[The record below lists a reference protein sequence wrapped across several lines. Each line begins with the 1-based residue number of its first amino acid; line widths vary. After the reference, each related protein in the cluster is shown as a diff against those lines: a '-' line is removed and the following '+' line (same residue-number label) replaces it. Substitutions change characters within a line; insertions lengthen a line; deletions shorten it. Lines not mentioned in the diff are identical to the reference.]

1 MERRWNNSESSS
13 VSEESLQ
20 EAGGP
25 DFADFARQLQ
35 YENESQ
41 TPYNRYYSP
50 YNRHNPDNVDIE
62 SLYVFP
68 STLVEKKVTPPKMTD
83 VNSIFLVD
91 SMNRDR
97 QVYPQPTTFTLRTP
111 RVYKNIKSIQIS
123 QLKLLSSFYYFSA
136 SKGNIF
142 LPVIEKGRESIATY
156 NGKAITSL
164 ATISEGTYQIN
175 DLLAEIQRELNYT
188 PLFYDFPNGLDDF
201 SSRFITTGDLS
212 INFNQPGDTYYDTLN
227 AKYITNPTQD
237 IIVSYY
243 WNSRY
248 TSIVGITQ
256 EQILVAYYYP
266 VLYEVIL
273 DVADIDERPNLN
285 FNISSQPSLSA
296 LYPDRGS
303 IVSHIVYNTL
313 GINDPLIIFLIKQN
327 IALLDTYRTQHTF
340 RYSLINRY
348 QLAYDTNSL
357 KINIVSISLNTSLI
371 NLLNNTA
378 SVAFS
383 NAIINSGLTLTTYSN
398 IQTTA
403 NITSAIYND
412 MFQYLQGRLVEY
424 VGIPFGTYSPIFF
437 NNLSNSIY
445 FQDGRNAQGIT
456 SNFVFSQFNTT
467 LISSSQLE
475 FSNSSGYWP
484 RLAPIFNPT
493 RQINSSLIP
502 YNIIN
507 KNFIFNT
514 TAIDSNFH
522 INTIGST
529 RSVDVIATIS
539 PAQYTIFKFRSPVRQ
554 TLQVETLPLPYYYR
568 YADYNK
574 TGSFYGYIDQNGCNV
589 PQTYFDISY
598 SQVYTDTNKTMDI
611 QPYTPSV
618 INAVFGR
625 LYDNAFENAEIYT
638 LTPENTSIYFEFTA
652 PYPTPNTS
660 GLYKYNTNI
669 SFVALLPSVY
679 TGNFSMFIY
688 HDRGVFMADLRNI
701 GNENPLHYKYMAR
714 ANSTTS
720 SISLN
725 LNTFSGN
732 KYYIIF
738 RSDTSNIQNISF
750 KALVYYTDSTYS
762 TISETDT
769 TFNPLSSPYSPSTNL
784 LKYPYTTNYDPDF
797 IRLPTA
803 SSLMGKDPTN
813 SSFSVNLSLQSIP
826 IGYDISGVS
835 NDLTDYIGLST
846 IGNRI
851 TFCPGKVNNIDP
863 FTFYTFQSNSPFN
876 LSLNTYF
883 GQNTL
888 NAIFTPIE
896 NILYRSKSTLRSE
909 LKIVHWYDG
918 YNIPGQL
925 EDRFTTLNTISIAQ
939 SSNLASILPQ
949 FSTNS
954 NGYIQFGRGI
964 HAIGF
969 LPTDGLYTLENFT
982 FKSYIYPTGSSNDN
996 QEDPNLQIKYIG
1008 VFNGANLMA
1017 QTLSLS
1023 TALTVM
1029 SSISSVTYGPNTA
1042 SRNSIGSNGTWYS
1055 YKRDSNFQNQNLNG
1069 YTPGGNDL
1077 LTHTS
1082 MYYMVPFDS
1091 NFSTMTYSQLS
1102 GSVLPYPLAQT
1113 ISTGSNF
1120 FGKSTITGQPV
1131 YIMPLTDSFANPLL
1145 GPQNNYSKIQSQYNL
1160 SMPITTTSLAY
1171 KEVPLLVNSSAGLFT
1186 FQNIY
1191 ESVESIKLT
1200 TFFTEYSDT
1209 LFRVN
1214 TTASSLSNET
1224 FSYPS
1229 LSILSSMQTYLQS
1242 NGISNTN
1249 SIYYLLNPPPILQ
1262 NSIIRGDVIYNS
1274 TIKYD
1279 IMPGEDSNFTTKSL
1293 TIRPEMSTINIWMW
1307 GGGGG
1312 CAFSG
1317 NSTGGA
1323 GAYVKVSID
1332 AQKLLDS
1339 SGTPD
1344 SPGGISTLYFV
1355 VGKGGNNDNFP
1366 IRQTVGFL
1374 QEYGEIRYGGGGT
1387 SLLGNYI
1394 DSNSICLQGGGFSG
1408 IFTSPDL
1415 LNATPLLI
1423 VGGGGAG
1430 GATDSGGPGGF
1441 GRLESNL
1448 PISTFVFSS
1457 AISQTILYNPITIN
1471 SVRDIFGDSNISN
1484 IIDGNL
1490 TTRWNPISLLNIN
1503 NYLPTPPTCGF
1514 TLESSGSLSNISKI
1528 RYYGRDSSGLAT
1540 GIIVYN
1546 DTNKIQ
1552 TLFSNTSIKP
1562 EDYLYI
1568 NSQPVYEVFLDNQ
1581 LNSSGYNGSAWLVGG
1596 TTGIQYSVDG
1606 FNWVSTN
1613 CSDSITNIQYAR
1625 GLSRWYALDISGKL
1639 YTSIDGINWNL
1650 DSSLS
1655 GIYNTILYYDNFGG
1669 VPGATVFLAGG
1680 NNGNYSIKRGTN
1692 NWEYYTI
1699 PGISNIRKFKYLNGF
1714 FYVISSTGI
1723 KTSINGIIW
1732 SSMALQIQNINDIAY
1747 GNGRYVAVQS
1757 NKTPPYLFGILFS
1770 NDGIIW
1776 DRVGELN
1783 LVGFFGQSIVY
1794 ANGIFVACGKTSD
1807 RSSSIKYSINGINWL
1822 NSSLEN
1828 ISDVQRTNVSYL
1840 NGYFICLGEQ
1850 SYIAGKT
1857 ENQASIVRSLDGI
1870 NWNYSLMGGFMA
1882 NTIPYTSEHGNISII
1897 PVLNKIYIE
1906 IQSTNSQPV
1915 VSEIRVYGDTSILPS
1930 YNTPMLDND
1939 VNTVYYIDETLVK
1952 DTTVYTYLLSFS
1964 NTVSRINGL
1973 SVEVPYGGWF
1983 TGIQVKD
1990 SSSNIIYENSN
2001 VVIESFI
2008 PREDGGIY
2016 IVNFIPELSDII
2028 NFTIIFIKETP
2039 GSIQIRDI
2047 LAIYNNNTVAIQ
2059 VPFIVENTDFQNDLQ
2074 ISSISDG
2081 DFENFWLGTNTAKL
2095 LLSYTS
2101 DKINHI
2107 QIINNTYDSDVN
2119 IIRHIG
2125 VYTDTTKTTALFDPS
2140 TRLQYK
2146 EYYGYRLI
2154 EFDILPLLNKSSV
2167 YIEIFT
2173 FPLEYIEIHELRLF
2187 NVGVTLESPA
2197 GYAGGTSFS
2206 IRQNISALSPYNGG
2220 GGSDTDGGYGG
2231 VNAYTGIQLGGGS
2244 PVVLQNDKFFSNA
2257 SQITVGAGGGG
2268 GGYWGGGGG
2277 GNNINIGGAGGGGS
2291 GFLTDLNFLEL
2302 KEYDVTNTKSTHET
2316 RGSSGY
2322 LTLLETGV
2330 ITPQSIPVGQGATKY
2345 TNGKGGHGLIVLSY
2359 IQNETIYPSDASSNV
2374 IPSFIDGSKLTLFNS
2389 PIDYVTDNRI
2399 LNYTTFSD
2407 MSEENA
2413 LYSGRNWVW
2422 LQVYLKL
2429 IGCSLTSSMT
2439 INKPAEFQSYPFL
2452 PDDSFNNL
2460 ISIYDSINTYFYDI
2474 YGSNIVNDIIFNVDL
2489 AFSTFLA
2496 SFVNTSYN
2504 EPAYETMTQLYC
2516 LLDYLRN
2523 IENLTIPHLNIPT
2536 LDRVFGGLP
2545 GFGYWANP
2553 FLKNVSYIGFD
2564 VMKGQMLPPP
2574 LSTFIGTNK
2583 PVRAMYGLVM
2593 EQDLQTGT
2601 YEFKDIMAYKPE
2613 LTDANTNSKWYLAS
2627 QFPQAYYVR
2636 SLTNNIYLNRIIPVQ
2651 PYTFKNAI
2659 SGKLPLFKYSVYNVP
2674 TKINSITYDVPVQI
2688 LNDFEGVSIYMY
2700 SFQNIDIRDW
2710 STIHIGKIQAPST
2723 TIELNQ
2729 ININNQTLYS
2739 NKILGTLVTMN
2750 SNTTVNKI
2758 TGFTYSNYTPAIT
2771 YSALELFSSN
2781 SILPQSN
2788 VGSAI
2793 VDMYGNLYFS
2803 AKAKL
2808 DLSNNLDASGNIGTI
2823 LYQNAGSSNIRTVAF
2838 TNNSIRYSNP
2848 VFTLNTYNSSGSL
2861 YIDKFVSKYS
2871 NIWHTSLTDDFGNM
2885 YGVRF
2890 KNIYDFSNI
2899 THFANQIFYPTHKI
2913 TLIKSGSQINPMTHD
2928 INDLTLYP
2936 SYEHTAMFFYKNYT
2950 SLVNDIDNK
2959 FAMEK
2964 SSNFTNMNMFSGYN
2978 FNSYINN
2985 INLEKS
2991 SGSILDCN
2999 SYNYIAIRG
3008 YSPSEQFKTL
3018 VRFSLA
3024 QRYDFGYISLQ
3035 TIVDEISKIQ
3045 TYDST
3050 LVNPKYKDFLQVFNG
3065 IFSTTKTY
3073 ASASILGY
3081 SGSTIL
3087 TTGFADFLEK
3097 YNNIYLTNT
3106 LNTGR
3111 ISSIIGLQNQTVS
3124 NLISGDLGNIIPV
3137 QARLRNRVTDPVEF
3151 KIPFSTCVTPSNAD
3165 IEQYGIGYN
3174 LGFAL
3179 QDTPFTTSVRATSF
3193 FKILDDYIYLQM
3205 NPENSMNAID
3215 ISQQEN
3221 LSRTRDATAQSRVYN
3236 SKLLLNTFGSFAT
3249 TFVQNPITFN
3259 PPVGKLDKLSFSW
3272 YDINGNVIN
3281 NADCE
3286 WSAAIQIVESVE
3298 TPA

>member
-13 VSEESLQ
+13 VSQESLQ

-35 YENESQ
+35 YENEYQ

-50 YNRHNPDNVDIE
+50 YNRHNPDGVNIQ

-68 STLVEKKVTPPKMTD
+68 STLVEKKETPPKMTD
-83 VNSIFLVD
+83 VNSIFLID

-136 SKGNIF
+136 MKGNIF
-142 LPVIEKGRESIATY
+142 LPVIEKGRDSIDTY
-156 NGKAITSL
+156 NGKPITSL

-188 PLFYDFPNGLDDF
+188 PLFYDFPNGLVDF
-201 SSRFITTGDLS
+201 STRFITTGDLAL
-212 INFNQPGDTYYDTLN
+212 NFNQPGDTYYDTLN

-237 IIVSYY
+237 TIVSYY

-248 TSIVGITQ
+248 ASIVGITQ
-256 EQILVAYYYP
+256 DQILVAYYYP

-273 DVADIDERPNLN
+273 DKEDKNTRPNLN
-285 FNISSQPSLSA
+285 LDVSSQATLIT
-296 LYPDRGS
+296 LYPDS
-303 IVSHIVYNTL
+303 DSVVSHIVYNTF

-327 IALLDTYRTQHTF
+327 VVLLDTYRTQHTF

-357 KINIVSISLNTSLI
+357 KVNIVSITLNTSLV
-371 NLLNNTA
+371 NLLNNTT
-378 SVAFS
+378 SLAFS
-383 NAIINSGLTLTTYSN
+383 NAITNSGLTLTTYSN
-398 IQTTA
+398 IQATA

-424 VGIPFGTYSPIFF
+424 LAIPFGTYSPIFF
-437 NNLSNSIY
+437 NNLTNSIY

-456 SNFVFSQFNTT
+456 SNYIFSQFNTVS
-467 LISSSQLE
+467 ISSSQRN
-475 FSNSSGYWP
+475 FSDSSGYWP
-484 RLAPIFNPT
+484 RLAPVFNPT
-493 RQINSSLIP
+493 TQINNSLIP
-502 YNIIN
+502 YNITN

-514 TAIDSNFH
+514 SAIDSNFY
-522 INTIGST
+522 INTIGSS

-539 PAQYTIFKFRSPVRQ
+539 PAQYTVFKFKSPVRQ

-574 TGSFYGYIDQNGCNV
+574 TGSFYGYIDPNGCNV

-598 SQVYTDTNKTMDI
+598 SQVYSATNSNMDI
-611 QPYTPSV
+611 QPYNPTV
-618 INAVFGR
+618 INSIFGR
-625 LYDNAFENAEIYT
+625 SYDTAFQNAGIYT
-638 LTPENTSIYFEFTA
+638 LTPQNTSIYLEFTA
-652 PYPTPNTS
+652 PYPPPNTS
-660 GLYKYNTNI
+660 GLYKYKTNI
-669 SFVALLPSVY
+669 SFVAVSPSLY

-701 GNENPLHYKYMAR
+701 GNENTLHYKYMAQ
-714 ANSTTS
+714 ANSTMS
-720 SISLN
+720 STSLN
-725 LNTFSGN
+725 FNTFSGN

-738 RSDTSNIQNISF
+738 RSDTSDIQNINF
-750 KALVYYTDSTYS
+750 KPFVYYTDLTYS
-762 TISETDT
+762 TITQTDSS
-769 TFNPLSSPYSPSTNL
+769 FNPFSSPYSPSTNL
-784 LKYPYTTNYDPDF
+784 LKYPYTTNYDTDF
-797 IRLPTA
+797 IRLPTR
-803 SSLMGKDPTN
+803 SSLMGIDPTN
-813 SSFSVNLSLQSIP
+813 STFSVNLSLQTIP

-835 NDLTDYIGLST
+835 NDLTDYMGLST
-846 IGNRI
+846 IGNHL
-851 TFCPGKVNNIDP
+851 TFYPGKVISVDP
-863 FTFYTFQSNSPFN
+863 LTFYTFQSNSPFN

-888 NAIFTPIE
+888 NTIFKPIT
-896 NILYRSKSTLRSE
+896 NSIYTIKSTLKSE

-925 EDRFTTLNTISIAQ
+925 EDRFTTLNKISVAE

-954 NGYIQFGRGI
+954 NGDIQFGRGI

-1008 VFNGANLMA
+1008 IFNGATLMA

-1042 SRNSIGSNGTWYS
+1042 SHNSIGSNGTWYS
-1055 YKRDSNFQNQNLNG
+1055 YRRDSNFQNQNLNG
-1069 YTPGGNDL
+1069 YTPGSNDL
-1077 LTHTS
+1077 LSHTS

-1131 YIMPLTDSFANPLL
+1131 YIMPLADSFADPLL

-1171 KEVPLLVNSSAGLFT
+1171 KEVPLLVNSSGGLFT

-1191 ESVESIKLT
+1191 ETTESIKLT

-1214 TTASSLSNET
+1214 TIASSLSNLT

-1229 LSILSSMQTYLQS
+1229 AYILSSMQGYLQS
-1242 NGISNTN
+1242 NGISNMS

-1262 NSIIRGDVIYNS
+1262 NSTIQGNVRYNS
-1274 TIKYD
+1274 TIKYG
-1279 IMPGEDSNFTTKSL
+1279 IMPGEDSNFTTKSF
-1293 TIRPEMSTINIWMW
+1293 TITRTMSTINLWMW

-1312 CAFSG
+1312 CAVSG

-1332 AQKLLDS
+1332 TQKLLDS

-1344 SPGGISTLYFV
+1344 APGGISTLYFV

-1366 IRQTVGFL
+1366 IKQTIGFL
-1374 QEYGEIRYGGGGT
+1374 QEYEEIRYGGGGT
-1387 SLLGNYI
+1387 SLLGNYT

-1441 GRLESNL
+1441 GRLQSRL
-1448 PISTFVFSS
+1448 PISTFIFSS
-1457 AISQTILYNPITIN
+1457 AISQTIIYSRITIN
-1471 SVRDIFGDSNISN
+1471 SVTDVFGGSNISN

-1490 TTRWNPISLLNIN
+1490 TTTWNPISLLNIN
-1503 NYLPTPPTCGF
+1503 NYFPTPFTCGF
-1514 TLESSGSLSNISKI
+1514 TLECSAPLSNISKI
-1528 RYYGRDSSGLAT
+1528 RYYGRDSSGLAS

-1568 NSQPVYEVFLDNQ
+1568 NSQPVYEVFLDKQ
-1581 LNSSGYNGSAWLVGG
+1581 LNSSGYSGGAWLVGG
-1596 TTGIQYSVDG
+1596 STGIQYSVDG

-1613 CSDSITNIQYAR
+1613 CSESITNIQYAR
-1625 GLSRWYALDISGKL
+1625 GWNTWYSLDTYGKL
-1639 YTSIDGINWNL
+1639 YSSIDGINWNL
-1650 DSSLS
+1650 DPSLS

-1669 VPGATVFLAGG
+1669 VPGASIFLAGG

-1692 NWEYYTI
+1692 NWEYYSI
-1699 PGISNIRKFKYLNGF
+1699 PGISNIRKFRYLNGL

-1723 KTSINGIIW
+1723 KTSINGITW
-1732 SSMALQIQNINDIAY
+1732 SLSALQIQNINDMAH

-1757 NKTPPYLFGILFS
+1757 NRTPPYLFGVLFS

-1776 DRVGELN
+1776 DKVGELN
-1783 LVGFFGQSIVY
+1783 LLEFFGQSIIY
-1794 ANGIFVACGKTSD
+1794 ENGIFVACGKTTD
-1807 RSSSIKYSINGINWL
+1807 RTSSIKYSINGVNWL
-1822 NSSLEN
+1822 NSNLEN
-1828 ISDVQRTNVSYL
+1828 ISDIQRINVSYL
-1840 NGYFICLGEQ
+1840 NGYFICVGQQ

-1857 ENQASIVRSLDGI
+1857 ENQASIVRSIDGI

-1882 NTIPYTSEHGNISII
+1882 NTIPYASEFANISII
-1897 PVLNKIYIE
+1897 PDLNKIYIE
-1906 IQSTNSQPV
+1906 IQSQNSQPV
-1915 VSEIRVYGDTSILPS
+1915 VSEISMYGDTSILPS
-1930 YNTPMLDND
+1930 YTTPIIDND
-1939 VNTVYYIDETLVK
+1939 ISTVYYPDDVLTQNINI
-1952 DTTVYTYLLSFS
+1952 YTYLLSFS
-1964 NTVSRINGL
+1964 DTVTRINLL
-1973 SVEVPYGGWF
+1973 SIEVPQGAWF
-1983 TGIQVKD
+1983 TGITIKD
-1990 SSSNIIYENSN
+1990 ASSNVIYMDSN
-2001 VVIESFI
+2001 VVAQSFN
-2008 PREDGGIY
+2008 PTQDGGIY
-2016 IVNFIPELSDII
+2016 IINFIPELSDVN
-2028 NFTIIFIKETP
+2028 NFTIIFTKETS
-2039 GSIQIRDI
+2039 GSIRITDI
-2047 LAIYNNNTVAIQ
+2047 LALYDNNIVAIQ
-2059 VPFIVENTDFQNDLQ
+2059 KQFTIENTDFENDLQ
-2074 ISSISDG
+2074 ISSVSDG
-2081 DFENFWLGTNTAKL
+2081 DFNSFWLGTNTAKL
-2095 LLSYTS
+2095 RLSYTS

-2107 QIINNTYDSDVN
+2107 QIINNIYSSDIN
-2119 IIRHIG
+2119 IIQSIG
-2125 VYTDTTKTTALFDPS
+2125 VYTDSTKTGILFDPS
-2140 TRLQYK
+2140 NKLEYK
-2146 EYYGYRLI
+2146 EYYGYRMI
-2154 EFDILPLLNKSSV
+2154 EFDIIPLLHASSL
-2167 YIEIFT
+2167 YIEMTTFT
-2173 FPLEYIEIHELRLF
+2173 LENIEIHELRLF
-2187 NVGVTLESPA
+2187 NVGATLESPA
-2197 GYAGGTSFS
+2197 GYAGGTSLT

-2220 GGSDTDGGYGG
+2220 GGSARDGGYGG
-2231 VNAYTGIQLGGGS
+2231 VNAYTGIQLAGGS
-2244 PVVLQNDKFFSNA
+2244 PVVLQNDLFFSNT

-2291 GFLTDLNFLEL
+2291 GFVKDIEFLEL
-2302 KEYDVTNTKSTHET
+2302 KEYDSTNTQLSYQT

-2322 LTLLETGV
+2322 LTLLQTGV
-2330 ITPQSIPVGQGATKY
+2330 VTPQSIPVGQGATKN

-2359 IQNETIYPSDASSNV
+2359 MTNETIIPTDASSNA
-2374 IPSFIDGSKLTLFNS
+2374 IPSFIDGSQLTLFNS
-2389 PIDYVTDNRI
+2389 PIDYATENRI

-2407 MSEENA
+2407 MSEENG
-2413 LYSGRNWVW
+2413 LYSGHNWVW

-2429 IGCSLTSSMT
+2429 IGCSLTSSMI
-2439 INKPAEFQSYPFL
+2439 INKPDEFQSYPFL
-2452 PDDSFNNL
+2452 PEDSFNNL
-2460 ISIYDSINTYFYDI
+2460 ISVYDSIYTYFYDV
-2474 YGSNIVNDIIFNVDL
+2474 YESNITNEIIFNVDL
-2489 AFSTFLA
+2489 AFGSFLA

-2523 IENLTIPHLNIPT
+2523 RENLTRPHLNIPT

-2574 LSTFIGTNK
+2574 LSTFMGTNK

-2593 EQDLQTGT
+2593 EQDLQTGA

-2613 LTDANTNSKWYLAS
+2613 LKDANENSKWYIAS
-2627 QFPQAYYVR
+2627 QFPEAYYVR
-2636 SLTNNIYLNRIIPVQ
+2636 SLTNNTYLDKNIPVQ

-2659 SGKLPLFKYSVYNVP
+2659 SGKLSLFNYSVYNVP
-2674 TKINSITYDVPVQI
+2674 TDTYDAPVQI
-2688 LNDFEGVSIYMY
+2688 LNDFEGEVIYMY
-2700 SFQNIDIRDW
+2700 SFQNSDLADW
-2710 STIHIGKIQAPST
+2710 STINIGKTQLPST
-2723 TIELNQ
+2723 TIQMNQ
-2729 ININNQTLYS
+2729 INVSNQVLYG
-2739 NKILGTLVTMN
+2739 NKTLGTLVTMN
-2750 SNTTVNKI
+2750 SNTAVNKI
-2758 TGFTYSNYTPAIT
+2758 TAFTYSNYTPAIQ
-2771 YSALELFSSN
+2771 YSGLGSFSSN
-2781 SILPQSN
+2781 SILAQSN

-2808 DLSNNLDASGNIGTI
+2808 DSSNNLDASGNIGNV
-2823 LYQNAGSSNIRTVAF
+2823 LYENTGYSNIKTVAF

-2861 YIDKFVSKYS
+2861 YIDKFFSKYS
-2871 NIWHTSLTDDFGNM
+2871 NIWHTSLTDDFGNI

-2890 KNIYDFSNI
+2890 KNIYDFSNT

-2913 TLIKSGSQINPMTHD
+2913 TLLKSGSQVNPM
-2928 INDLTLYP
+2928 INNVSDLTLYP
-2936 SYEHTAMFFYKNYT
+2936 SYEHTAMFFYNNYT
-2950 SLVNDIDNK
+2950 SLLNDIDNK

-2964 SSNFTNMNMFSGYN
+2964 ASNFTNMNMFSGYN

-2985 INLEKS
+2985 INLQNS
-2991 SGSILDCN
+2991 SGSVSDCN
-2999 SYNYIAIRG
+2999 SFNYLAIRG
-3008 YSPSEQFKTL
+3008 YSPSEQFKTI

-3024 QRYDFGYISLQ
+3024 QRYDFGYMSLQ
-3035 TIVDEISKIQ
+3035 TIIDEVSKIQ
-3045 TYDST
+3045 TYDPV
-3050 LVNPKYKDFLQVFNG
+3050 LVNPKYKDFLQVFNSL
-3065 IFSTTKTY
+3065 FSTTKRY

-3087 TTGFADFLEK
+3087 TTGFADFLTK
-3097 YNNIYLTNT
+3097 YNDIYLTNT
-3106 LNTGR
+3106 SNTSR
-3111 ISSIIGLQNQTVS
+3111 ISSILALQNQAVS
-3124 NLISGDLGNIIPV
+3124 SLISGDLGNIIPAY
-3137 QARLRNRVTDPVEF
+3137 ARSRNRVTDPVEF

-3165 IEQYGIGYN
+3165 TEQYGIGYN

-3179 QDTPFTTSVRATSF
+3179 ADTPYTTSVRATSF

-3221 LSRTRDATAQSRVYN
+3221 LARTRDPTAQSRLYN

-3259 PPVGKLDKLSFSW
+3259 PPLGKLDKLSFSW
-3272 YDINGNVIN
+3272 YDINGNILN
-3281 NADCE
+3281 NTDCE